1 MQFASL
7 LSYECFVQWF
17 KTLVMFHWEDTY
29 HRFLIHISLVQLIHL
44 QMSMSDGC
52 SMRLIPW
59 DDNCFHPWFIHH
71 MHCEIK
77 TNQGKNCETQSSHS
91 YMQGQVIVSFTP
103 HNGSAVP
110 NSMPGAHG
118 FEQGPI
124 CSAHSDRSVKLA
136 AWSFHYCCH
145 WRYTDTFL
153 NEWIEIFS
161 HCSRSPFSHFFNRQV
176 EFSWRWRADKQI

>member
-1 MQFASL
+1 
-7 LSYECFVQWF
+7 
-17 KTLVMFHWEDTY
+17 MFHWEDTY
-29 HRFLIHISLVQLIHL
+29 HRFLIHISPVQLIHL

-52 SMRLIPW
+52 SMHLIPW
-59 DDNCFHPWFIHH
+59 DDNCFHPWFIYH

-91 YMQGQVIVSFTP
+91 YTQGQVIVSFTP

-118 FEQGPI
+118 FEQGPV

-153 NEWIEIFS
+153 NEWIEIS